1 MTSWQGRDPFWK
13 NPCKHVPLSG
23 LARSRQTQSSAP
35 NPLHPKKPKNSRD
48 SKKSIFTLTT
58 MLKCAP
64 KSVWQ
69 GGGPFWRDPCKRFP
83 LSGLARPRQ
92 TQSSTPNPLHPQ
104 KTQKFQGLKNCIFT
118 LTTMLKCAPKSAWQG
133 GGPFWRGPCKRF
145 PSST

>member
-58 MLKCAP
+58 MLKCAL

-104 KTQKFQGLKNCIFT
+104 KTQKFQGLKKLHFHVDNYVKMC
-118 LTTMLKCAPKSAWQG
+118 PKIGLARG
-133 GGPFWRGPCKRF
+133 RPFLEG
-145 PSST
+145 SM